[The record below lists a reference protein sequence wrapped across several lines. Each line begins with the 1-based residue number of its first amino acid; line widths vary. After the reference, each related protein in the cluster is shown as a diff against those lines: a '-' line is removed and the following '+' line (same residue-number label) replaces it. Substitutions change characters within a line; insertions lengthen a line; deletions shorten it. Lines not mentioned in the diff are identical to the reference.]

1 MLKKTAEQKKII
13 AAFLM
18 AVFCGMM
25 ATVLPLTKY
34 FGIRSLSSLIYAG
47 TVLGW
52 AFLIRARIIEARVR
66 RYLLLAAAF
75 MIIIFVIRECRWY
88 FFEGMEKLDEFARYG
103 YHFCFTM
110 VPFCALLAA
119 LCVGKEPAC
128 GMPEGVMLLWLTEAV
143 MTVLIFM
150 NPVHGLLFRN
160 LDIRTG
166 TYEYGPVYYM
176 CVVWES
182 VLGFTAFGVI
192 LNRCRVSASRKKWY
206 IPFLGMA
213 FGTVLLIVYFIC
225 GGAPSIAGLKIFNL
239 QEVFCLTFILPFEAL
254 IQTGILP
261 GNSRYALFFRE
272 SSIGAAIEDRE
283 GRIVFV
289 SRRKSAD
296 PGGENENAR
305 LCEHEIRG
313 GKITWI
319 EDLTTIRTTEE
330 QLRKVTELLEDEN
343 ELITQEN
350 EIRAERI
357 SYETQN
363 RLYDKIAGM
372 VREQTAAIR
381 EALKDKP
388 GEPVF
393 SERLPYIA
401 VLGAYVKRMGNL
413 MLLSDQKGTISSGE
427 LVAAIRESFDS
438 LKLMDKAGVL
448 RVKGEEELPRQL
460 AVLAYEL
467 FETMIERTLPET
479 AGVAVQMRVAQ
490 ESGFRMEIRTD
501 AAVRPLT
508 EQWKE
513 PERKEIGATLESAY
527 EEDEGWRYIFVCP
540 LVYRTDREGAIS

>member
-1 MLKKTAEQKKII
+1 M
-13 AAFLM
+13 
-18 AVFCGMM
+18 
-25 ATVLPLTKY
+25 
-34 FGIRSLSSLIYAG
+34 
-47 TVLGW
+47 
-52 AFLIRARIIEARVR
+52 
-66 RYLLLAAAF
+66 
-75 MIIIFVIRECRWY
+75 
-88 FFEGMEKLDEFARYG
+88 
-103 YHFCFTM
+103 
-110 VPFCALLAA
+110 
-119 LCVGKEPAC
+119 
-128 GMPEGVMLLWLTEAV
+128 
-143 MTVLIFM
+143 
-150 NPVHGLLFRN
+150 
-160 LDIRTG
+160 
-166 TYEYGPVYYM
+166 
-176 CVVWES
+176 
-182 VLGFTAFGVI
+182 
-192 LNRCRVSASRKKWY
+192 
-206 IPFLGMA
+206 
-213 FGTVLLIVYFIC
+213 
-225 GGAPSIAGLKIFNL
+225 
-239 QEVFCLTFILPFEAL
+239 
-254 IQTGILP
+254 
-261 GNSRYALFFRE
+261 
-272 SSIGAAIEDRE
+272 
-283 GRIVFV
+283 
-289 SRRKSAD
+289 
-296 PGGENENAR
+296 
-305 LCEHEIRG
+305 
-313 GKITWI
+313 
-319 EDLTTIRTTEE
+319 
-330 QLRKVTELLEDEN
+330 TELLEDEN

-438 LKLMDKAGVL
+438 LKLMDKVGVL